1 MKVTAYKNFFAI
13 NWKDAKALVESKKL
27 KIIGSNLSQ
36 INNQGEYTI
45 TADQKKLYKRRHSA
59 SKVIFDLIAKD

>member
-1 MKVTAYKNFFAI
+1 MTTQNFFAI
-13 NWKDAKALVESKKL
+13 TWKDAKALVESKKL

-59 SKVIFDLIAKD
+59 SKVIFDLIAKS